1 MQTINLIPN
10 QTLNSFYTMNRDKV
24 SFPGELLLS
33 TNSSDTMIIKEVVRE
48 ESDCSQKISMPQTD
62 LSASYKP
69 TYYDIICGRGRG
81 SFLHEGNKTYLALL
95 RKNIPTY
102 LAAGKRK
109 EKSIIV
115 STLVS
120 SLKAQGFRFLKQD
133 EKNKRWY
140 ELTKQECYER
150 TAHAI
155 RDLIRK
161 QKQTKRNSLSRH
173 LSTDSESSV
182 TSEKSEKNHDQ
193 QPMKVDK
200 PIIPH
205 HWQTSFTNDDF
216 ANLLPPLAV
225 DSRSNQ
231 PNDNDLD
238 SFDEQICQIPSE
250 VMSPTDT
257 LNTAV
262 NWDIFFEIDPED
274 FEKMLAQVDTD
285 KEQRR
290 VSMGSH

>member
-10 QTLNSFYTMNRDKV
+10 QTLKYFCTMNRDKV
-24 SFPGELLLS
+24 NFPGDLLLS
-33 TNSSDTMIIKEVVRE
+33 TNSSDRMIIKEVVRE
-48 ESDCSQKISMPQTD
+48 ESDCSRKISIPQTD

-69 TYYDIICGRGRG
+69 TCNDIICGRGRG
-81 SFLHEGNKTYLALL
+81 SFLHEGNKAYLALL
-95 RKNIPTY
+95 RRNIPTY

-109 EKSIIV
+109 EKSIII

-120 SLKAQGFRFLKQD
+120 SLKTRGFRFLKQD
-133 EKNKRWY
+133 EKNTRWY
-140 ELTKQECYER
+140 ELSKQECYER

-161 QKQTKRNSLSRH
+161 QKQAKRKSLRRR

-193 QPMKVDK
+193 QSMKVDQ
-200 PIIPH
+200 PITPL
-205 HWQTSFTNDDF
+205 HWQTSFANDF
-216 ANLLPPLAV
+216 ANLPPLAV
-225 DSRSNQ
+225 DTRSNKAK
-231 PNDNDLD
+231 DNDLD

-257 LNTAV
+257 LNTAL
-262 NWDIFFEIDPED
+262 NLDIFFEIDPED

-290 VSMGSH
+290 VSMGSY